1 DIKQRNNV
9 EGVSGKM
16 RFVEWANGD
25 IDTVFGFGDCGSL
38 GRKIQTGYAK
48 ASMLQQAEQR
58 PAAASDVEH
67 IHATITRSFG
77 DEGDMVAKRQLPVNR
92 FQLFQAAGSS
102 RVPPIIG
109 GIEAFNFASI
119 RHRMQEQTAA
129 SFT

>member
-1 DIKQRNNV
+1 MLHDMKQRHHV
-9 EGVSGKM
+9 EGFSGKM
-16 RFVEWANGD
+16 RFFECSNGD

-92 FQLFQAAGSS
+92 FQLFQARSEERRVGKECRS
-102 RVPPIIG
+102 RWWPDHLKKK
-109 GIEAFNFASI
+109 N
-119 RHRMQEQTAA
+119 R
-129 SFT
+129 